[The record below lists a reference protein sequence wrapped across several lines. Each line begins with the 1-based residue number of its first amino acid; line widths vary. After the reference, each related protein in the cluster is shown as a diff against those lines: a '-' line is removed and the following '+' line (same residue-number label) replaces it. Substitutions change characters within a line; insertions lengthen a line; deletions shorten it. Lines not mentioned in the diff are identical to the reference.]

1 MLGDRFFRGH
11 DAQRRAIGGTGL
23 GLAIAK
29 TIAERHG
36 GTLEVESVPGQGSTF
51 TIVLPGAAVG
61 SVGRVG
67 LEPTT
72 GGL

>member
-1 MLGDRFFRGH
+1 MLGDRFFRGD

-36 GTLEVESVPGQGSTF
+36 GTLEIVSAPGQGSTF
-51 TIVLPGAAVG
+51 TISSRCGG
-61 SVGRVG
+61 G
-67 LEPTT
+67 T
-72 GGL
+72 GGAGGA